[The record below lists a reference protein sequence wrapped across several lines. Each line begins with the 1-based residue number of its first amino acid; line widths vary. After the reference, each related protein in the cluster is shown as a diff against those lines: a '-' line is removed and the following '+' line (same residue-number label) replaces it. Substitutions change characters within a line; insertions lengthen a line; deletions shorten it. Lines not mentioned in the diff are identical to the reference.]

1 MSCCY
6 ESLFSLISPEHHHLL
21 YVRHLLTV
29 PGVVAEVVH
38 EDDLPDE
45 VLGAPVEHTH
55 DGPQQG
61 GARLIVKGDDDG
73 GGGQRVDSLAPV
85 LGPASLAPGVGNIP
99 VTGYLVTGLL
109 SWQRRR
115 LSR

>member
-1 MSCCY
+1 MSRCY
-6 ESLFSLISPEHHHLL
+6 EFLFILSSPEHHHLL
-21 YVRHLLTV
+21 YLRHLFTV

-61 GARLIVKGDDDG
+61 GARLVVESDDDRG
-73 GGGQRVDSLAPV
+73 WGERVSLAPG
-85 LGPASLAPGVGNIP
+85 LGPASLAPGVGNIA
-99 VTGYLVTGLL
+99 VTGDLVTSLL
-109 SWQRRR
+109 SWQRRQ

>member
-1 MSCCY
+1 MPVS
-6 ESLFSLISPEHHHLL
+6 EFGSPEQHDLL
-21 YVRHLLTV
+21 YLRDLFTV

-61 GARLIVKGDDDG
+61 GARLIMEGNDHR
-73 GGGQRVDSLAPV
+73 GGGQRVASLAPV
-85 LGPASLAPGVGNIP
+85 LSPARLTPCVRNIA
-99 VTGYLVTGLL
+99 VTGDLVTGLL
-109 SWQRRR
+109 
-115 LSR
+115 

>member
-1 MSCCY
+1 M
-6 ESLFSLISPEHHHLL
+6 LSPEHHHLL

-73 GGGQRVDSLAPV
+73 GGG
-85 LGPASLAPGVGNIP
+85 
-99 VTGYLVTGLL
+99 
-109 SWQRRR
+109 
-115 LSR
+115 